1 MPDLTTGE
9 GNVGIAAGNT
19 GSEEQYGGSGNLYA
33 KFKYSAVEIQ
43 NIYRRIRRRRL
54 A

>member
-1 MPDLTTGE
+1 MAGLTTGE
-9 GNVGIAAGNT
+9 GNVGTAAGNK
-19 GSEEQYGGSGNLYA
+19 GSLEQYGGRDNLYG

>member
-1 MPDLTTGE
+1 MAGLTTGE
-9 GNVGIAAGNT
+9 GNVGIAAGNV
-19 GSEEQYGGSGNLYA
+19 GSEEQYGGSGYLYA

>member
-19 GSEEQYGGSGNLYA
+19 GSQEQYGGSDNLYA
-33 KFKYSAVEIQ
+33 KFKYSAVEIK